1 MQTKIIDNPVKRSS
15 NGFGKFDVYLQSI
28 KSKHDFRQL
37 ITLMPTAAA
46 L

>member
-1 MQTKIIDNPVKRSS
+1 MQTKIIDNPVKDQLMGLANLIHIINLS
-15 NGFGKFDVYLQSI
+15 

-37 ITLMPTAAA
+37 ITLMPSAAA